1 MLHDG
6 RLIHSRAVWARR
18 DFNEYIFN
26 IKRSRANRY
35 LSFISYFATSLVSIN
50 EHTWAIAGANDK
62 KKKKE
67 ILLLLLSHTRARSG
81 TELGPYG
88 VNEQQSAATQG
99 AVPFLIN
106 QY

>member
-1 MLHDG
+1 MK
-6 RLIHSRAVWARR
+6 IFKMYHSRAADTFR
-18 DFNEYIFN
+18 
-26 IKRSRANRY
+26 
-35 LSFISYFATSLVSIN
+35 LSLVSRRVWRVFIN

-62 KKKKE
+62 KKKNKE
-67 ILLLLLSHTRARSG
+67 KILLLPPGYMRARSG

-88 VNEQQSAATQG
+88 VNERNNNLLPHH